1 MKTIIEG
8 YRTEG
13 YPQLFAEF
21 EYFYNEMKKKRTK
34 TLTPHKRAG
43 QATLFP
49 LFSFS
54 IECAKNA
61 IIFLKRKADFSNL
74 NGYSHLFF
82 ALRTKLLVS

>member
-49 LFSFS
+49 LFSFLGS
-54 IECAKNA
+54 IRREPVFYAGGHRRGCSC
-61 IIFLKRKADFSNL
+61 F
-74 NGYSHLFF
+74 YSPARLG
-82 ALRTKLLVS
+82 